1 MMNRLK
7 EESVSLVCIAMMFVL
22 GFVLKPYLPEMLPNH
37 WNIYGQVNG
46 YIHKS
51 YGVFFMP
58 SVTLGVYLLLLAL
71 PKLDPRAENYIKFNN
86 VYQRLKLMFVLFF
99 ALLYFATLS
108 FAMGWIKDIT
118 KIMILLISFIFMLLG
133 NYFGKIRQNY
143 FVGIKVPWTLA
154 DEEVWNK
161 THRFG
166 GRLWVLSGLLGA
178 TGIFI
183 PAPYSMLP
191 LFSAIFLSTIVTIIY
206 SYLIYKTKEKKQ

>member
-22 GFVLKPYLPEMLPNH
+22 GLVLKPYLPEMLPNH

-58 SVTLGVYLLLLAL
+58 FVTLGVYLLLLAL
-71 PKLDPRAENYIKFNN
+71 PKLDPRAENYIKFSN

-99 ALLYFATLS
+99 VLLYFATLS

-166 GRLWVLSGLLGA
+166 GRLWVLSGLLGVI
-178 TGIFI
+178 GIII
-183 PAPYSMLP
+183 PAPYSVVP
-191 LFSAIFLSTIVTIIY
+191 LFSAIFLSTIITIIY
-206 SYLIYKTKEKKQ
+206 SYLIYKTKEKK